1 MDALESCS
9 TDSGHGLRRD
19 FVRRDVLLLSPARRT
34 PAAQPP
40 ARSSRRPL
48 SQEEGASASWPPCV
62 QQAEAR
68 KEAARFILAYC
79 LASLRAASGGKEGS
93 GGERANERRQGRKRR
108 GIVRRWRPSSA
119 SATVFTAVRE
129 WMSALGN
136 EESGAF
142 ASKTRLAQLKRLHLR
157 KQRRTL
163 RRLYLPIRR
172 EYSFF
177 FRCGILALWSK
188 NSL

>member
-1 MDALESCS
+1 MDAIESGS
-9 TDSGHGLRRD
+9 TDSGHDGLRRD

-79 LASLRAASGGKEGS
+79 LASMRAASRGKEGS
-93 GGERANERRQGRKRR
+93 GGERAIERRQRKEAARR
-108 GIVRRWRPSSA
+108 SPTMAAVERVGPLPDPCVR
-119 SATVFTAVRE
+119 
-129 WMSALGN
+129 
-136 EESGAF
+136 
-142 ASKTRLAQLKRLHLR
+142 ASKQGKAEGTASRF
-157 KQRRTL
+157 T
-163 RRLYLPIRR
+163 PVN
-172 EYSFF
+172 E
-177 FRCGILALWSK
+177 
-188 NSL
+188 